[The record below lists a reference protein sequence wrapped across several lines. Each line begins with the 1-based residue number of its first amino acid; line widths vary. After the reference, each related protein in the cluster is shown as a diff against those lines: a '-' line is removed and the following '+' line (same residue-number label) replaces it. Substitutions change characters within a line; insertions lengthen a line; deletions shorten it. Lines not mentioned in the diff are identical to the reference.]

1 MGYPV
6 KAQATNSEAAAHSV
20 EAAFAHID
28 RRMALA
34 FGLLVWGLMWVVLIA
49 GGWYVRNV
57 MEREN
62 QRLATITTEVLAHAV
77 SHVSFAGKYQARL
90 LLEELQ
96 KQQPGLVYLRLLD
109 PQAHVIAHSDPQ
121 ANEGSSQKTENK
133 AR

>member
-6 KAQATNSEAAAHSV
+6 KPQATNSEAAAHSV

-62 QRLATITTEVLAHAV
+62 QRLATITTEVLAHAEI
-77 SHVSFAGKYQARL
+77 GR
-90 LLEELQ
+90 
-96 KQQPGLVYLRLLD
+96 
-109 PQAHVIAHSDPQ
+109 AHV
-121 ANEGSSQKTENK
+121 
-133 AR
+133 

>member
-49 GGWYVRNV
+49 GG
-57 MEREN
+57 
-62 QRLATITTEVLAHAV
+62 
-77 SHVSFAGKYQARL
+77 
-90 LLEELQ
+90 
-96 KQQPGLVYLRLLD
+96 
-109 PQAHVIAHSDPQ
+109 
-121 ANEGSSQKTENK
+121 
-133 AR
+133 